1 MATHGAVTTVE
12 FADSHGMPGG
22 ATAVT
27 QNLGVATVQ
36 AGMASSQVNV
46 AAGASGHNP
55 SAANPGSSAEGIET
69 PSSMVHRASAVMQTG
84 AQAFASS
91 WLGRVQS
98 LFGDA
103 TSAQPTP
110 QAWAPS
116 PLTSPPRQSLPLQPL
131 ERGGHIVR
139 CRSGA
144 FVQWCQCA
152 AARCHGAEGPFALR
166 ISRQTSE
173 HRVLVYSA

>member
-46 AAGASGHNP
+46 EAGASAGHNP
-55 SAANPGSSAEGIET
+55 SAANPGSSAEGVEA
-69 PSSMVHRASAVMQTG
+69 PSSMMHRASAVMQTG

-103 TSAQPTP
+103 A
-110 QAWAPS
+110 S
-116 PLTSPPRQSLPLQPL
+116 PHNQLRK
-131 ERGGHIVR
+131 RGHQVR
-139 CRSGA
+139 
-144 FVQWCQCA
+144 
-152 AARCHGAEGPFALR
+152 
-166 ISRQTSE
+166 
-173 HRVLVYSA
+173 